1 MTRQRRTIGRAGPGA
16 SGAATTAAGS
26 PGHESAPP
34 ARPVGLRI
42 ARLHLRMGS
51 LSLARA
57 ELEAY
62 AGRGALDE
70 DALADLAE
78 ARWRTGDLAGAGEAA
93 AALLETG
100 RPDPL
105 SMVIAAEAVA
115 AQGRPGEAR
124 RLAARALEHLGA
136 PLDQVFA
143 GIARSSI
150 WPSDPLAGA
159 RPAPPAMVESE
170 GPASSVA
177 GEDVPGADARS
188 VAPAS
193 VAPASVSPAS
203 VGASAAVADAAVVLA
218 AGMAALDRGAVA
230 PAVTALGL
238 AMRLDP
244 SAAGLVL
251 AALGS
256 GPWDDPALALL
267 AGDALAELGRE
278 TEARAVWAAAAAAAE
293 GSDPTRDRNARA
305 SDDAGDAGDVGDV
318 SDGGDQGRV
327 R

>member
-1 MTRQRRTIGRAGPGA
+1 MTRQPRAVGRAARASGA
-16 SGAATTAAGS
+16 SGTAER
-26 PGHESAPP
+26 ESTLS
-34 ARPVGLRI
+34 ARPMGLRI

-100 RPDPL
+100 RSDAL

-143 GIARSSI
+143 GIVRSSI

-159 RPAPPAMVESE
+159 RLEPPTTVEAEVPASALAVEDVAEAGSGSAPPAS
-170 GPASSVA
+170 GAPAN
-177 GEDVPGADARS
+177 
-188 VAPAS
+188 VAPDRIG
-193 VAPASVSPAS
+193 P
-203 VGASAAVADAAVVLA
+203 SAAAPDTAVVLA
-218 AGMAALDRGAVA
+218 AGMTALDRGAVA

-244 SAAGLVL
+244 AVSGLVL

-256 GPWDDPALALL
+256 GPWDDPAIALL

-278 TEARAVWAAAAAAAE
+278 TEAKTAWAAAAAMVE
-293 GSDPTRDRNARA
+293 ESDRSRDQDAPT
-305 SDDAGDAGDVGDV
+305 
-318 SDGGDQGRV
+318 GDQGRV

>member
-34 ARPVGLRI
+34 ARPVGLRL

-193 VAPASVSPAS
+193 VAPASVA
-203 VGASAAVADAAVVLA
+203 ASAAGADAAVVLA
-218 AGMAALDRGAVA
+218 AGMTALDRGAVA

-238 AMRLDP
+238 AMRLDT

-278 TEARAVWAAAAAAAE
+278 TEARAVWAAAAGAAE

-305 SDDAGDAGDVGDV
+305 SDDAGDAGDAGDV